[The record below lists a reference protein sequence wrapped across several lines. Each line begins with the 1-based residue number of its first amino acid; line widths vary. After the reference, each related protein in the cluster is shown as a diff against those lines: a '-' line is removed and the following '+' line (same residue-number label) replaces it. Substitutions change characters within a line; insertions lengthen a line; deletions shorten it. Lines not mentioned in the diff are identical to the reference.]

1 MKIKEFVEQYNGYA
15 TDYLKE
21 DFLKENLKITPY
33 IPFVTKE
40 AIARQIV
47 KISTYDKKT
56 GNIKLNSV
64 GHHHLYCRM
73 IIEYY
78 TNLERENTNFIDEYD
93 LLVSSGVFRKIMAMI
108 PEYELGE
115 FNMIIDMVRDD
126 AIKNEYELHA
136 FISNQ
141 IDRFEQLLQTALE
154 NASDKIAEEV
164 GNLNEDQL
172 KKLKNNLDTVMKR
185 IK

>member
-40 AIARQIV
+40 VIAKQIV

-64 GHHHLYCRM
+64 VHHHLYCRM

-141 IDRFEQLLQTALE
+141 IENFGNILNVVFE
-154 NASDKIAEEV
+154 NASNKVADEIGK
-164 GNLNEDQL
+164 LDEDQL
-172 KKLKNNLDTVMKR
+172 KKLKNNLNSVMKR

>member
-1 MKIKEFVEQYNGYA
+1 
-15 TDYLKE
+15 
-21 DFLKENLKITPY
+21 
-33 IPFVTKE
+33 
-40 AIARQIV
+40 
-47 KISTYDKKT
+47 
-56 GNIKLNSV
+56 
-64 GHHHLYCRM
+64 M

>member
-1 MKIKEFVEQYNGYA
+1 
-15 TDYLKE
+15 
-21 DFLKENLKITPY
+21 
-33 IPFVTKE
+33 
-40 AIARQIV
+40 
-47 KISTYDKKT
+47 
-56 GNIKLNSV
+56 
-64 GHHHLYCRM
+64 M

-108 PEYELGE
+108 PEYELVE

-141 IDRFEQLLQTALE
+141 IENFGNILNVVFE
-154 NASDKIAEEV
+154 NASNKVADEIGK
-164 GNLNEDQL
+164 LDEDQL

>member
-40 AIARQIV
+40 ALARQIV

-64 GHHHLYCRM
+64 VHHHLYCRM

-78 TNLERENTNFIDEYD
+78 TNLERKIQTLLMSTICLFLLEYSEKSW
-93 LLVSSGVFRKIMAMI
+93 L
-108 PEYELGE
+108 
-115 FNMIIDMVRDD
+115 
-126 AIKNEYELHA
+126 
-136 FISNQ
+136 
-141 IDRFEQLLQTALE
+141 
-154 NASDKIAEEV
+154 
-164 GNLNEDQL
+164 
-172 KKLKNNLDTVMKR
+172 
-185 IK
+185 

>member
-56 GNIKLNSV
+56 DEGKAAFK
-64 GHHHLYCRM
+64 RF
-73 IIEYY
+73 IES
-78 TNLERENTNFIDEYD
+78 L
-93 LLVSSGVFRKIMAMI
+93 
-108 PEYELGE
+108 
-115 FNMIIDMVRDD
+115 
-126 AIKNEYELHA
+126 
-136 FISNQ
+136 
-141 IDRFEQLLQTALE
+141 
-154 NASDKIAEEV
+154 
-164 GNLNEDQL
+164 
-172 KKLKNNLDTVMKR
+172 
-185 IK
+185 

>member
-1 MKIKEFVEQYNGYA
+1 
-15 TDYLKE
+15 
-21 DFLKENLKITPY
+21 
-33 IPFVTKE
+33 
-40 AIARQIV
+40 
-47 KISTYDKKT
+47 
-56 GNIKLNSV
+56 
-64 GHHHLYCRM
+64 M

-141 IDRFEQLLQTALE
+141 IENFGNILNVVFE
-154 NASDKIAEEV
+154 NASNKVADEIGK
-164 GNLNEDQL
+164 LDEDQL

>member
-15 TDYLKE
+15 TDNLKE

-40 AIARQIV
+40 ALARQIV

-64 GHHHLYCRM
+64 VHHHLYCRM

-93 LLVSSGVFRKIMAMI
+93 MLVSSGVFRKIMDMI
-108 PEYELGE
+108 PKYELAE

-126 AIKNEYELHA
+126 AIKNEYELHS
-136 FISNQ
+136 FIVNQ
-141 IDRFEQLLQTALE
+141 IKNLGNILNVVFE
-154 NASDKIAEEV
+154 NASNKLADEISKLDE
-164 GNLNEDQL
+164 NQL
-172 KKLKNNLDTVMKR
+172 EKLKNNVDNLMKR

>member
-64 GHHHLYCRM
+64 VHHHLYCRM

-141 IDRFEQLLQTALE
+141 IDRFEQLLEIALE

-164 GNLNEDQL
+164 DNLNEDQL
-172 KKLKNNLDTVMKR
+172 EKLKNNLDTVMKR